1 MVTRIAPF
9 APHTLGTLIEALEA
23 RRAAVTRC
31 LEDLRAEIA
40 EALDRRDVS
49 DLFDDDEPVADIDA
63 ECCLLLAERADEA
76 LREIEDALGRV
87 ATGCYG
93 YCVDCG
99 DRIPLERL
107 RGLPATATCI
117 ACSRRRG

>member
-1 MVTRIAPF
+1 MVANLAPF
-9 APHTLGTLIEALEA
+9 APRTLGALTDALEV
-23 RRAAVTRC
+23 RRAAVARC

-40 EALDRRDVS
+40 EALDCRDVS
-49 DLFDDDEPVADIDA
+49 DLLDDEEPVVDTDA
-63 ECCLLLAERADEA
+63 ERCLMLAERADEV
-76 LREIEDALGRV
+76 LHGIEDALARV
-87 ATGCYG
+87 ATGRYG

-117 ACSRRRG
+117 ACSRRRR